1 MSTPNTEQTHP
12 LAAGIE
18 TRAGSEALGLL
29 LDGHIAAAEAVRAAI
44 PALERGAQAMARTV
58 RTGGKLVYAAAGA
71 SGTQAMADGLE
82 ITPTFGIPTAQIRI
96 LRAGGLEDMSRP
108 KGEMED
114 RAEAAEADA
123 RAAGIGPGDCVICL
137 AASGNTTY
145 PVRIMEIA
153 RAAGA
158 VTIGLAN
165 NPGARLLEA
174 DIAVLLATPP
184 ELIAGS
190 TRLGAATAQKI
201 ALNMMSTLM
210 GIRLGHVVDGLMVNV
225 IANNEK
231 LFRRAE
237 NIVMQLTGCDRE
249 TAARSLAA
257 SGGRV
262 KEAVLITEGARDLD
276 VARKL
281 LAQTDGQLRAA
292 IAAIGSGD

>member
-1 MSTPNTEQTHP
+1 MTTPTTEQIHP
-12 LAAGIE
+12 QARGLDLRPGADV
-18 TRAGSEALGLL
+18 LGLM

-44 PALERGAQAMARTV
+44 PALERGADAMARTL
-58 RTGGKLVYAAAGA
+58 RAGGKLVYAAAGA
-71 SGTQAMADGLE
+71 SGTQAMADALE
-82 ITPTFGIPTAQIRI
+82 ITPTFGVPIGQIRI

-114 RAEAAEADA
+114 KIEAAEADA
-123 RAAGIGPGDCVICL
+123 AAAEIGPDDTVICL

-158 VTIGLAN
+158 TTIGFAN
-165 NPGARLLEA
+165 TAGARLLEA

-184 ELIAGS
+184 EVIAGS

-201 ALNMMSTLM
+201 ALNMMSSLM
-210 GIRLGHVVDGLMVNV
+210 GIRLGNVVDGLMVNV

-237 NIVMQLTGCDRE
+237 TIVMALTGCDRAL
-249 TAARSLAA
+249 AARSLATA
-257 SGGRV
+257 QGRV
-262 KEAVLITEGARDLD
+262 KEAILIVSGAADL
-276 VARKL
+276 AAAQAL
-281 LAQTDGQLRAA
+281 LAQSNGNLREAVAA
-292 IAAIGSGD
+292 LGAA